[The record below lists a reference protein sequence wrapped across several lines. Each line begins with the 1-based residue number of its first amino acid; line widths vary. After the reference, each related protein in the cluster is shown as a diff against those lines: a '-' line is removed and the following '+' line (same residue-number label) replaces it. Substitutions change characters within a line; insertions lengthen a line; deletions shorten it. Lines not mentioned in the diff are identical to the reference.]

1 MKDSINHLDF
11 FITQIPLT
19 LNYYDKKDVNS
30 VQFFS
35 LGLLKRLLHASKS
48 LKIVLENIYSIPD
61 LDFSAGL
68 TIRAIILD
76 MLIGL
81 NFFKLLKDNLPKK
94 LSDEEMKEL
103 TTSFCDKILA
113 DGLENTITYLE
124 LSQTFGFVDNNKLK
138 ETYNNFVRNYGKF
151 LNPHPGDGS
160 KPKVKISRAPSTK
173 DLFKNIASD
182 TEMNNISRIYD
193 LYLFYSK
200 YDHFGVLYFDV
211 ESYPLKEKINRIK
224 KAIHLFIN
232 HCANLFDI
240 LERVSQKD
248 TFVFAQYKI
257 VNDYLL
263 AKNGV

>member
-1 MKDSINHLDF
+1 MRDSVNHLDF

-35 LGLLKRLLHASKS
+35 LGLLKRFLHASKS
-48 LKIVLENIYSIPD
+48 LKLVLENIYLIPD

-68 TIRAIILD
+68 TVRAIILD

-81 NFFKLLKDNLPKK
+81 NFFKLFKDNLPKK

-124 LSQTFGFVDNNKLK
+124 LSQTFGFVDNSKLK
-138 ETYNNFVRNYGKF
+138 ETYNNFSRKYDKF
-151 LNPHPGDGS
+151 LNTHPGDGS
-160 KPKVKISRAPSTK
+160 KPKVKLSRAPVTK

-211 ESYPLKEKINRIK
+211 ENYPLKEKIDRIK
-224 KAIHLFIN
+224 KAIRLFIN

-248 TFVFAQYKI
+248 AFVFAQYKI

>member
-1 MKDSINHLDF
+1 MGDALNHLDF

-48 LKIVLENIYSIPD
+48 IKLVLENINSIPD

-68 TIRAIILD
+68 TVRAIIVD

-81 NFFKLLKDNLPKK
+81 NFYKLLKDNLPKK
-94 LSDEEMKEL
+94 LSGEEMKEL
-103 TTSFCDKILA
+103 TTSFCDKRLA
-113 DGLENTITYLE
+113 DGLENVISYLE
-124 LSQTFGFVDNNKLK
+124 LSQTFGFVDNNNLK
-138 ETYNNFVRNYGKF
+138 ETYNNFARNYGKF
-151 LNPHPGDGS
+151 LKPHSGDGS
-160 KPKVKISRAPSTK
+160 KPKVKFSRAPTTK

-200 YDHFGVLYFDV
+200 YDHFGTLYFDV
-211 ESYPLKEKINRIK
+211 ENSLLQEKINRIK
-224 KAIHLFIN
+224 KAIRMFIN
-232 HCANLFDI
+232 HFAILFDI
-240 LERVSQKD
+240 LERVSPKD
-248 TFVFAQYKI
+248 TFIFAQYKI
-257 VNDYLL
+257 ANDYLL
-263 AKNGV
+263 AKNSG